1 VEVKRSYS
9 LKEILDLQDNLNEQY
24 IPNWKFAMRP
34 EMYFTQVIDEAS
46 ELLRSGIEYKWWSN
60 VPEEKYNAWNVKIEA
75 VDMIFF
81 IASMFALA
89 NQEEDER
96 DSLAIFDLS
105 VPAEMFEC
113 EEHYNSLR
121 FVEVANKINHA
132 TFAAIIAD
140 VSDALMNGLSVWRAP
155 VMSVIA
161 HAADMTA
168 EEASAVYAAKYEL
181 NRFRISEDYKSG
193 AYQKVV
199 DGVEDNERLRVVVER
214 FNQDVTMSLDDVRS
228 EVIAMF
234 FRKDSNK

>member
-1 VEVKRSYS
+1 MEVKRSYS

-81 IASMFALA
+81 IASMFALV

-96 DSLAIFDLS
+96 VSLGIFDLS

-132 TFAAIIAD
+132 TVAAIIAD

-161 HAADMTA
+161 HAADMTP

-214 FNQDVTMSLDDVRS
+214 FNQDVGMSLDDVRS
-228 EVIAMF
+228 EVVAMF

>member
-1 VEVKRSYS
+1 MEVKRSYS

-89 NQEEDER
+89 NQEDDER

-105 VPAEMFEC
+105 IPVEMFEC
-113 EEHYNSLR
+113 EEHYNGLR
-121 FVEVANKINHA
+121 FVEVSNKINHA
-132 TFAAIIAD
+132 TVAAIIAD